1 MFRFLIAA
9 AAIALSTAPSLAN
22 GHGGGDAPPPPKPAT
37 SPAKVILT
45 KQGPTLVDLN
55 GMTLY
60 YYERDTTGKTSNCN
74 GKCVESWVPLSAT
87 ADAKA
92 IGDFTVISRND
103 GSKMWAYTA
112 IVRSTPRRPTR
123 RRARPTAMPRRC
135 NGALPVPRTRATSP
149 APAGPRLDLRVL
161 AGRQHHDH

>member
-9 AAIALSTAPSLAN
+9 AAIALSTAPALAN

-74 GKCVESWVPLSAT
+74 GKCVESWVPLPAT

-92 IGDFTVISRND
+92 IGDFTVMNRND
-103 GSKMWAYTA
+103 GSKMWAY
-112 IVRSTPRRPTR
+112 RYRP
-123 RRARPTAMPRRC
+123 
-135 NGALPVPRTRATSP
+135 LYTSP
-149 APAGPRLDLRVL
+149 ADKAPGEANGNATTLQWRIARPEN
-161 AGRQHHDH
+161 

>member
-74 GKCVESWVPLSAT
+74 GKCVESWVPLPAT

-92 IGDFTVISRND
+92 VGDFTVINRND
-103 GSKMWAYTA
+103 GSKMWAY
-112 IVRSTPRRPTR
+112 RYRP
-123 RRARPTAMPRRC
+123 
-135 NGALPVPRTRATSP
+135 LYTSP
-149 APAGPRLDLRVL
+149 ADKAPGEANGNATTLQWRV
-161 AGRQHHDH
+161 ARPEN

>member
-9 AAIALSTAPSLAN
+9 TAIALSTAPALAN

-45 KQGPTLVDLN
+45 KQGPTLVDLK

-74 GKCVESWVPLSAT
+74 GKCVESWVPLPAT

-92 IGDFTVISRND
+92 VGDFTVINRND
-103 GSKMWAYTA
+103 GSKMWAY
-112 IVRSTPRRPTR
+112 RYRP
-123 RRARPTAMPRRC
+123 
-135 NGALPVPRTRATSP
+135 LYTSP
-149 APAGPRLDLRVL
+149 ADKAPGEANGNATTLQWRIARPEN
-161 AGRQHHDH
+161 

>member
-9 AAIALSTAPSLAN
+9 AAIALSTAPALAN

-74 GKCVESWVPLSAT
+74 GKCVESWVPLPAT

-92 IGDFTVISRND
+92 IGDFTVINRND
-103 GSKMWAYTA
+103 GSKMWAY
-112 IVRSTPRRPTR
+112 RYRP
-123 RRARPTAMPRRC
+123 
-135 NGALPVPRTRATSP
+135 LYTSP
-149 APAGPRLDLRVL
+149 ADKAPGEANGNATTLQWRIARPEN
-161 AGRQHHDH
+161 

>member
-103 GSKMWAYTA
+103 GSKMWAY
-112 IVRSTPRRPTR
+112 RYRP
-123 RRARPTAMPRRC
+123 
-135 NGALPVPRTRATSP
+135 LYTSP
-149 APAGPRLDLRVL
+149 ADKAPGDANGNATTLQWRV
-161 AGRQHHDH
+161 ARPEN

>member
-1 MFRFLIAA
+1 MFRFLIA
-9 AAIALSTAPSLAN
+9 AAIALSTAPALAN

-74 GKCVESWVPLSAT
+74 GKCVESWIPLSAT

-92 IGDFTVISRND
+92 IGDFTVINRND
-103 GSKMWAYTA
+103 GSKMWAY
-112 IVRSTPRRPTR
+112 RYRP
-123 RRARPTAMPRRC
+123 
-135 NGALPVPRTRATSP
+135 LYTSP
-149 APAGPRLDLRVL
+149 ADKAPGEANGNATTLQWRIARPEN
-161 AGRQHHDH
+161 